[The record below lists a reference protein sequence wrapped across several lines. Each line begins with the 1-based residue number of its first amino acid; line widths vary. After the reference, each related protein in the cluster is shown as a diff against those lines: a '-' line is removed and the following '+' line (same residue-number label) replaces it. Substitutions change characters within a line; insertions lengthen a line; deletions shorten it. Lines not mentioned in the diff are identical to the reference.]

1 MVSFIAV
8 KLLRCR
14 WSAIGIV
21 GWALLVFSGL
31 GCRTALPLSPD
42 HAAEIRADLELQC
55 RAIAQAHFA
64 AGIVFQLDGNALAA
78 LDEFYEAAKS
88 NPADGELLF
97 DVSGRLIEGR
107 QFTRA
112 LEVLNLAVALPEVE
126 GMVFVRL
133 GFVHAQLG
141 NNRKAAEAN
150 EIAVRRLP
158 RFMAA
163 RQNLYISQVQ
173 ARNADAAWAVLTE
186 ALALSALDA
195 DYLINLAELF
205 SDFGRQFPE
214 RREAARGQALAALL
228 RARDSVSGPL
238 TLKLADGLYLL
249 GEGDQAAQT
258 YLQFLERETVAP
270 NLREVIRTK
279 LADIYLRQSDRT
291 RAIAQLS
298 ALVQE
303 NPGNAGAHYFL
314 GVLAMQEQ
322 RWADAVSSFQRVLQ
336 IRPEFDAARLDLAT
350 AHLAAGR
357 SAEVLSVLEELRK
370 TKPKDF
376 SVEYLSGM
384 ACYEQKN
391 YAEALKFFTAAEA
404 TAIGSETNR
413 LTAGFYFQ
421 LGAGAE
427 RAGNRTLAVQYFEKS
442 LSLKP
447 DDAEAMNYLGYMWAE
462 QKENLPRA
470 RELIERALKLEPD
483 NDAFLDSMG
492 WVLFQQG
499 DAAGALDY
507 LLKAVAKLE
516 QPDATVLDHLGD
528 VYAALKEMDKARE
541 AWAKSIAVE
550 PDAKVK
556 QKLDAASQPSQ

>member
-8 KLLRCR
+8 KLIRNL
-14 WSAIGIV
+14 WSAMGV
-21 GWALLVFSGL
+21 AGLFFLVLSGA
-31 GCRTALPLSPD
+31 GCRTASPLSPI
-42 HAAEIRADLELQC
+42 HAAEIRADLELQN

-64 AGIVFQLDGNALAA
+64 AGIVAQLDGNVLVA
-78 LDEFYEAAKS
+78 LDEFYEAAKA
-88 NPADGELLF
+88 NPEDGELLF

-107 QFTRA
+107 QFVRA
-112 LEVLNLAVALPEVE
+112 LEVLNLAVALPDVD
-126 GMVFVRL
+126 GMAFVRL

-141 NNRKAAEAN
+141 NNRKATEAN

-173 ARNADAAWAVLTE
+173 AGNAEAAWAVLTE
-186 ALALSALDA
+186 ALTLPDVDA
-195 DYLINLAELF
+195 DFLINLAELF

-214 RREAARGQALAALL
+214 RRDSARGQALAALL

-279 LADIYLRQSDRT
+279 LADIYLRQADRT

-298 ALVQE
+298 ALVRE
-303 NPGNAGAHYFL
+303 NPGNAGALYFL

-322 RWADAVSSFQRVLQ
+322 RWDDAINSFQRVLQ
-336 IRPEFDAARLDLAT
+336 IRPNFDAAQLDLAT
-350 AHLAAGR
+350 AYLAAGQ
-357 SAEVLSVLEELRK
+357 SAKVLSVLDELRK

-391 YAEALKFFTAAEA
+391 YAQAWKFFAAAEGNA
-404 TAIGSETNR
+404 TGAETNR

-421 LGAGAE
+421 LGASAE
-427 RAGNRTLAVQYFEKS
+427 RAGDRSRAVHYFEKS
-442 LSLKP
+442 LALKP

-470 RELIERALKLEPD
+470 RELIEGALQLDPD

-499 DAAGALDY
+499 DAEGALAY

-528 VYAALKEMDKARE
+528 VYAALKEMDKARA
-541 AWAKSIAVE
+541 AWAKSLAVE

-556 QKLDAASQPSQ
+556 QKLDAAGATSP